1 MFSAIIKEKSERGG
15 IFMKYLLFL
24 LILLLLFSSEGSLS
38 ASGIIRKEI
47 NITIYNQDIAL
58 VRDLREVKLEKGRNI
73 IKVSDVASRIDATS
87 VHFKSLTKPEDCR
100 IIEQN
105 FEYDL
110 VSSDKLLNKYID
122 QEIKVITR
130 DDNIYRGY
138 LLSYDSRQI
147 IIAQDKTNGPIY
159 MVDRENIRD
168 IEFPQLPEGLI
179 TRPTLVWEIESL
191 NSSEHLIELSYLT
204 RGINWRADYVVNISK
219 DEKTLSLNGW
229 VTIDNRSG
237 TSYESANI
245 KLIAGEIN
253 LEKETYKVDELKL
266 ALMAETPP
274 QFEEKSFFEY
284 HMYTLK
290 RKATI
295 KNNQTKQISLLSVQ
309 GIPMEKRYVYDG
321 KLYRSYYFDN
331 WKGLDYNPKVSVY
344 IKFKNSSDSG
354 LGIPLPK
361 GKIRVYKADDDDTL
375 QFIGEDSI
383 DHTPKD
389 EEIELLIGAAFDIVG
404 ERKVIDHK
412 KIANNIY
419 QDTYEITVRNHK
431 EEPIKVSIIEHQWGD
446 WKILKSNYK
455 YKKIDAYKIEYEV
468 EVPKNGETK
477 VTYTAEYRF

>member
-1 MFSAIIKEKSERGG
+1 
-15 IFMKYLLFL
+15 MKFLVFVLVFL
-24 LILLLLFSSEGSLS
+24 LVISFDGSLL
-38 ASGIIRKEI
+38 ANRMIRKEI
-47 NITIYNQDIAL
+47 DITIYNQDIAL
-58 VRDLREVKLEKGRNI
+58 VRDLREVRLEKGKNI
-73 IKVSDVASRIDATS
+73 VRVSDVASRIDATS
-87 VHFKSLTKPEDCR
+87 VHVKSLTKPEDCR

-110 VSSDKLLNKYID
+110 VNPDKLLNKYVD

-130 DDNIYRGY
+130 DNNIYRGY
-138 LLSYDSRQI
+138 LLSYDGRQI
-147 IIAQDKTNGPIY
+147 IIGQDRTSGPIY

-168 IEFPQLPEGLI
+168 IEFPQLPDGLI

-204 RGINWRADYVVNISK
+204 RGINWQADYVANISK

-229 VTIDNRSG
+229 VTIDNKSG
-237 TSYESANI
+237 VNYDSANI

-253 LEKETYKVDELKL
+253 LEKEPYRMEELKI
-266 ALMAETPP
+266 ALMAEAQP
-274 QFEEKSFFEY
+274 QFEEKGFFEY

-290 RKATI
+290 RKTTI

-309 GIPMEKRYVYDG
+309 NIPMEKRYVYDG
-321 KLYRSYYFDN
+321 KLYRNYYFDN

-344 IKFKNSSDSG
+344 IRFKNSLDSG

-361 GKIRVYKADDDDTL
+361 GKIRVYKADEDDSL

-389 EEIELLIGAAFDIVG
+389 EKIELFIGNAFDIVG
-404 ERKVIDHK
+404 ERKVVDHK

-419 QDTYEITVRNHK
+419 QDTYEITIRNHK
-431 EEPIKVSIIEHQWGD
+431 EEPIKVNIIEHQWGD

-468 EVPKNGETK
+468 NVPKNGEVK
-477 VTYTAEYRF
+477 VIYTAEYRF

>member
-1 MFSAIIKEKSERGG
+1 MKSLALVLVFLFIVSFIKALPANE
-15 IFMKYLLFL
+15 MV
-24 LILLLLFSSEGSLS
+24 
-38 ASGIIRKEI
+38 RKEI
-47 NITIYNQDIAL
+47 DITIYNQDIAL
-58 VRDLREVKLEKGRNI
+58 IRDLREIKLEKGKNVV
-73 IKVSDVASRIDATS
+73 KFSNVPSRIDATS
-87 VHFKSLTKPEDCR
+87 VHFKSITKPQDCR

-110 VSSDKLLNKYID
+110 VNSDKLLSKYID
-122 QEIKVITR
+122 QEIKVIAR
-130 DDNIYRGY
+130 DNAIYKGY
-138 LLSYDSRQI
+138 LLSYDGRHI
-147 IIAQDKTNGPIY
+147 IISQDRANGPIY
-159 MVDRENIRD
+159 MVDGENIRD

-191 NSSEHLIELSYLT
+191 DNNVHLIELSYLT
-204 RGINWRADYVVNISK
+204 RGINWQADYVANISK

-229 VTIDNRSG
+229 VTIDNKSG
-237 TSYESANI
+237 VSYEYAKV

-253 LEKETYKVDELKL
+253 LEKEAYRADDLKMAITAE
-266 ALMAETPP
+266 ALP

-284 HMYTLK
+284 HMYTLT

-309 GIPMEKRYVYDG
+309 DIPMEKKYVYDG
-321 KLYRSYYFDN
+321 KLYRNYYFDN

-344 IKFKNSSDSG
+344 IRFKNSSDSG

-361 GKIRVYKADDDDTL
+361 GKIRVYKTDDDDTL

-389 EEIELLIGAAFDIVG
+389 EEIKLFIGTAFDIVG
-404 ERKVIDHK
+404 ERRITDHK

-419 QDTYEITVRNHK
+419 QDTYKIVIRNHK

-446 WKILKSNYK
+446 WRILKSNYR
-455 YKKIDAYKIEYEV
+455 YKKINAYKIEYEV
-468 EVPKNGETK
+468 EVPENGEK
-477 VTYTAEYRF
+477 EVTYTAEYKF

>member
-1 MFSAIIKEKSERGG
+1 MKSLALVLVFLFIVSFIKTLPANE
-15 IFMKYLLFL
+15 M
-24 LILLLLFSSEGSLS
+24 
-38 ASGIIRKEI
+38 IRKEI
-47 NITIYNQDIAL
+47 DITIYNQDIAL
-58 VRDLREVKLEKGRNI
+58 IRDLREIKLEKGKNI
-73 IKVSDVASRIDATS
+73 VKVSDVPSRIDTTS
-87 VHFKSLTKPEDCR
+87 VHFKSLTKTQDCR

-110 VSSDKLLNKYID
+110 VNSDKLLNKYID

-130 DDNIYRGY
+130 DNAIYKGY
-138 LLSYDSRQI
+138 LLSYDGRHI
-147 IIAQDKTNGPIY
+147 IISQNRTNGPIY
-159 MVDRENIRD
+159 MIDRENIRD
-168 IEFPQLPEGLI
+168 IEFPQLLEGLI

-191 NSSEHLIELSYLT
+191 DNNMHLIELSYLT
-204 RGINWRADYVVNISK
+204 RGINWQADYVANISK
-219 DEKTLSLNGW
+219 DEKILSLNGW

-237 TSYESANI
+237 VSYEYAKV

-253 LEKETYKVDELKL
+253 LEKEAYKVDELKM
-266 ALMAETPP
+266 AIMAETLP

-284 HMYTLK
+284 HMYTLT

-309 GIPMEKRYVYDG
+309 DIPMEKRYVYDG
-321 KLYRSYYFDN
+321 KLYRNYYFDN

-344 IKFKNSSDSG
+344 IGFKNSSDSG

-361 GKIRVYKADDDDTL
+361 GKIRVYKTNDDDTL
-375 QFIGEDSI
+375 QFIGEDFI

-389 EEIELLIGAAFDIVG
+389 EVIELLIGTTFDIAG
-404 ERKVIDHK
+404 ERRIMEHK

-419 QDTYEITVRNHK
+419 QDTYKIIIRNHK

-455 YKKIDAYKIEYEV
+455 YKKIDAYKIEYVV
-468 EVPKNGETK
+468 EVPENGEK
-477 VTYTAEYRF
+477 EVTYTAEYRF